1 MNTVA
6 DILGVKG
13 HAVWSVA
20 SNATVLD
27 ALRIMAEHDIGAMLV
42 FEGDKL
48 VGILSERDYAR
59 KVALAGRSSKDSQVK
74 DIMTGN
80 VVCIGPDRT
89 IDECMALMTQ
99 RRVRHLPVMDRK
111 RVVGMV
117 SIGDVV
123 KATIDDKESTIAQL
137 QSYITG

>member
-1 MNTVA
+1 
-6 DILGVKG
+6 
-13 HAVWSVA
+13 
-20 SNATVLD
+20 
-27 ALRIMAEHDIGAMLV
+27 MAEHDIGAVLV
-42 FEGDKL
+42 FDGDKL

-80 VVCIGPDRT
+80 VVCIGLDRA

-111 RVVGMV
+111 RIVGMV

>member
-27 ALRIMAEHDIGAMLV
+27 ALRIMAEHDIGAVLV
-42 FEGDKL
+42 FDADKL

-80 VVCIGPDRT
+80 VVCIGPERG

>member
-6 DILGVKG
+6 DILGTKG

-20 SNATVLD
+20 PNATVLD
-27 ALRIMAEHDIGAMLV
+27 ALRIMAEHDIGAVLV
-42 FEGDKL
+42 FDGDKL

-80 VVCIGPDRT
+80 VVCIAPDRA
-89 IDECMALMTQ
+89 IEECMALMTQ
-99 RRVRHLPVMDRK
+99 KRVRHLPVMDRK

>member
-27 ALRIMAEHDIGAMLV
+27 ALRIMAEHDIGAVLV
-42 FEGDKL
+42 FDGDEL

-59 KVALAGRSSKDSQVK
+59 KVALVGRSSKDSQVK

-80 VVCIGPDRT
+80 VVCIGPGHA

-99 RRVRHLPVMDRK
+99 RRVRHLPVMERK

-123 KATIDDKESTIAQL
+123 KATIDAKESTIAQL